1 MPLIPFKKM
10 VDAALRK
17 KYAVGYF
24 EAWNQDSLEAILS
37 AGEET
42 NSPIIIGFGSM
53 TVNQNWFDDWGL
65 KYFAAIGQ
73 IAAAKSKIPVCFIL
87 NEARTYEQCIRGIK
101 SGFNVIMLD
110 SSHLPFRD
118 NLEVTRKLVRAAHAN
133 KVAVEA
139 ELGCLP
145 EAGKDSPA
153 LLTDPEE
160 AGEFVQATKVDA
172 LSVSIG
178 SVHFAPVKEVNIN
191 LSLLKKIKEK
201 TKIPLVIHGGS
212 GFPPGL
218 VKKCINLGAAK
229 FNVGTIL
236 KKEYYMGVR
245 SSVREK
251 IDNSKVQRIVGSRE
265 KSDFT
270 YEGKK
275 RLKEKVKELLR
286 LYNSSGKSKNGR
298 FLA

>member
-1 MPLIPFKKM
+1 M
-10 VDAALRK
+10 DAALGK

-53 TVNQNWFDDWGL
+53 TVNQDWFNECGL
-65 KYFAAIGQ
+65 EYFAAIGQ
-73 IAAAKSKIPVCFIL
+73 IAVAKSKIPVCFIL

-101 SGFNVIMLD
+101 LGFNVIMLD
-110 SSHLPFRD
+110 SSHLPFKD
-118 NLEVTRKLVRAAHAN
+118 NLEITKKLVRVAHAN
-133 KVAVEA
+133 KAAVEA
-139 ELGCLP
+139 ELGHLP
-145 EAGKDSPA
+145 EAGKDSLA
-153 LLTDPEE
+153 LLTNPEE
-160 AGEFVQATKVDA
+160 AKEFVQATKVDA

-178 SVHFAPVKEVNIN
+178 SVHFAPVEEVNIN
-191 LSLLKKIKEK
+191 LSLLKKIKEN
-201 TKIPLVIHGGS
+201 TQIPLVIHGGS
-212 GFPPGL
+212 GFPPGS
-218 VKKCINLGAAK
+218 VKKCINLGVAK

-245 SSVREK
+245 SSMREK

-286 LYNSSGKSKNGR
+286 LYNSQGKSENGR
-298 FLA
+298 LLP